1 MQKIKFTSGTI
12 QRLSDKYFT
21 LTLFNSEAAVYTAT
35 IDKEELDLIAAKYSK
50 IKIVN

>member
-1 MQKIKFTSGTI
+1 MQKFKFTSGTI

-21 LTLFNSEAAVYTAT
+21 LTLFNSETVVYSAT
-35 IDKEELDLIAAKYSK
+35 IDKEELDILTAKHSK